1 MGRFGT
7 ILETQVMTL
16 RLKKEAAMMKESSP
30 AAVSKMMI
38 IISAFV
44 IMVTASP
51 DHFAWGMRTLGR
63 LEINETCLFTVQLK
77 EDPNIKK
84 QYVAMVI
91 SAGRQFGPNVQS
103 IDEMYADVSKA
114 SVEADDGGFGN
125 TLFVKNNSHANGG
138 ARDIDNL
145 TALCLGCHDG
155 ASAQDI
161 TVDVRN
167 EPFKRRNT
175 LATSHS
181 DHPIGMDYNRY
192 VCSGKSYKPTTNPK
206 MIFVN
211 GKVGC
216 LTCHDPFNPEK
227 GHLVMSDRQ
236 GALCLT
242 CHNK

>member
-1 MGRFGT
+1 MR
-7 ILETQVMTL
+7 
-16 RLKKEAAMMKESSP
+16 ESSP
-30 AAVSKMMI
+30 TAVSKMMI
-38 IISAFV
+38 ILSAFV
-44 IMVTASP
+44 FMVTAFP
-51 DHFAWGMRTLGR
+51 DHFAWGIRTLSR
-63 LEINETCLFTVQLK
+63 PESNETCLFTVQLK
-77 EDPNIKK
+77 EDQNIKK

-91 SAGRQFGPNVQS
+91 SARRQFGPNVKS
-103 IDEMYADVSKA
+103 VDEMYAEVSKA
-114 SVEADDGGFGN
+114 SVEDDEGGFGS
-125 TLFVKNNSHANGG
+125 TLFVKKNSHANGV
-138 ARDIDNL
+138 AKNIDNL

-167 EPFKRRNT
+167 DSFRVRNK
-175 LATSHS
+175 LASCNS

-192 VCSGKSYKPTTNPK
+192 VSSGKSFKPTTNPK

-216 LTCHDPFNPEK
+216 VTCHDPFNPEK
-227 GHLVMSDRQ
+227 GHLVMIDRQ

>member
-1 MGRFGT
+1 
-7 ILETQVMTL
+7 V
-16 RLKKEAAMMKESSP
+16 AAMLKENGTAPLCIST
-30 AAVSKMMI
+30 I

-44 IMVTASP
+44 LMVTALP
-51 DHFAWGMRTLGR
+51 AWGMRTLSRPESNG
-63 LEINETCLFTVQLK
+63 TCLFTVQLK
-77 EDPNIKK
+77 EDPDIKNRF
-84 QYVAMVI
+84 VAMVI
-91 SAGRQFGPNVQS
+91 SAGRQFGANVQS
-103 IDEMYADVSKA
+103 VDEMYADVSKA
-114 SVEADDGGFGN
+114 SLEEDDGGFL
-125 TLFVKNNSHANGG
+125 TLFAKKKTHTIGG
-138 ARDIDNL
+138 AQDIDNL
-145 TALCLGCHDG
+145 TTLCLGCHDG

-167 EPFKRRNT
+167 DPFRMRNK
-175 LATSHS
+175 LASCNS

-192 VCSGKSYKPTTNPK
+192 VSSSKSYKLTTNPK

-236 GALCLT
+236 GALCLS